1 MVVSLIFFPRKIKK
15 ECTVSVFYPPNQFCV
30 TYLLN
35 FRTHKCDKLVK
46 IDITKI
52 FCSQFLFSFPFSEI
66 AELV

>member
-35 FRTHKCDKLVK
+35 FRTHKCDKLIK
-46 IDITKI
+46 IDIT
-52 FCSQFLFSFPFSEI
+52 QDL
-66 AELV
+66 L